1 MKIHRYDMGYG
12 IGVLAAVLAL
22 MLLWPGLWKNLLV
35 ANGFLPHGHC
45 YLWKPSLVWLHII
58 SDTLIG
64 LAYVAISGTLAYLV
78 YKSRQ
83 DIPFHWM
90 FLLFGTFI
98 VACGSTHFMEVWTLW
113 TPTYWLAGELK
124 LITAVA
130 SVTTAVILPSLVP
143 QVLGLVEDAKIS
155 QERKLKLE
163 VANQELEELA
173 HKLKELDRLK
183 TQFFANVSHELR
195 TPLALILG
203 PTEKLLASDKL
214 TQEQHNN
221 LKVVR
226 RNAQT
231 LLKHVN
237 NLLDVSKL
245 EAGKM
250 SVNYT
255 QVDLAHLVKLTA
267 AHFETLAQE
276 CHISFAIDT
285 PESVPAQ
292 VDAEKLQRIC
302 FNLLSN
308 AFKFTPNSGSIKC
321 RVEVCWGGEEEK
333 VKSQKSKVKINT
345 PPLPCAP
352 APISARITVED
363 SGVGVPLELRE
374 VIFEPFRQGEQ
385 EASRKFGGTG
395 LGLAIVKEFVELH
408 GGAIAVDEAALG
420 GARFTVEL
428 PLLAPADVEVESA
441 IALSP
446 DNINSELASVI
457 LAELRSPEINVVK
470 DYLTVPSTQPRVLV
484 VEDNPEMNRFIAD
497 TLASD
502 YNIVTA
508 LNGQEGLELAL
519 KLHPDAILSDVMM
532 PQMTGDRMVRQIRLQ
547 RELNAVPIVLLTAK
561 ADDDLRVQML
571 REGVQDYLMKPFSA
585 EELKARVANQIAMK
599 RAKEILQQELGSVTE
614 NLALLAEEVRI
625 RQRELQTTLAALQ
638 ESEQRFRQ
646 LAEHI
651 REIFWLFDTKNSKIL
666 YISPRY
672 EQIWSL
678 SCQSM
683 YEQPKSFL
691 DIVYPEDKQQVLLA
705 FEKQLRGEHLEVEY
719 RIVQRNGS
727 IRWIWARAFPIEDE
741 WGEVYRIAGI
751 AEDITDRKQAEIVLQ
766 NFASELEIA
775 IAQRTDEL
783 ALSNALLQEKIAEI
797 QAEKEALRRSE
808 ERFRSYFELP
818 LIGIA
823 ITSEEKG
830 WLQVND
836 KLCDIFGYSRQELS
850 QMTWVEI
857 THPDDLA
864 ADIDNFNQILAGER
878 ESYTIDKRFIR
889 KDGEVIHADIAT
901 QCVRCAD
908 GSTDY
913 FVLLVQDITD
923 RVRALLKL
931 RLLESVVVN
940 ANDAIV
946 ITEAE
951 PIEEPGPRILY
962 VNAAFTRMT
971 GYTLQEVVGKTPRIL
986 QGPQSDR
993 ATLNQLREA
1002 IQNWQPGVFE
1012 LMNYRK
1018 DGSQFWVELS
1028 LVPVADEM
1036 GCYTHWIA
1044 IERDITQ
1051 RKLSEEALYRRERE
1065 FKTLVENSPDIILR
1079 SDREMRYL
1087 YVNPVVQTLTGT
1099 PTENFIGKNFRE
1111 MGSPEELCQLWE
1123 TTLTKVFESGVEQT
1137 IQFVC
1142 PTAMGVRTYQSRVVP
1157 EPNKKGAIESALAVI
1172 RDITE
1177 LKEAEE
1183 ERAQR
1188 IREQAARVLAEAQQ
1202 RRFAFLAEASM
1213 VLASSFDYETTLA
1226 QVARLALP
1234 YLADWCIFYIVGE
1247 EGQILRLA
1255 SAHSD
1260 PRQEELLQQLQSYD
1274 RLDAANPKSK
1284 IQNPKSGDPNR
1295 SHPVLEVLS
1304 TLKPAYYPELS
1315 YDQIQQ
1321 CASNA
1326 EDLQILEALKPQSA
1340 IVVPLVTQGR
1350 ILGTLEFVYAESG
1363 RRYSWE
1369 ELALAEELA
1378 TRAALAVDNSRTHRE
1393 AQEANRLKD
1402 EFLAILSHEL
1412 RTPLHAI
1419 LGWVNLLRTRKIDAI
1434 TTARALETIERNA
1447 RLQTQMVSD
1456 LLDVS
1461 RIIRGKLELN
1471 LSPIDPIPV
1480 LVAALDTVRPIA
1492 ERQGVE
1498 LKCVFNAVG
1507 EVAADADRLQQI
1519 VWNLLSNAIKFTP
1532 KGGLVEIKLEKLQM
1546 ADLKLQN
1553 ENKNAVFNLQSEMS
1567 NLKLN
1572 RSEMLNIKSEISY
1585 AKITVTDTGKGISPG
1600 FLPYVFDRFRQ
1611 ESNLHQ
1617 GDAHSSLT
1625 RSQVGLGLGLAI
1637 VRHLV
1642 ELHGGTVSADSAGE
1656 GQGAT
1661 FTVKLPARG

>member
-1 MKIHRYDMGYG
+1 M
-12 IGVLAAVLAL
+12 
-22 MLLWPGLWKNLLV
+22 
-35 ANGFLPHGHC
+35 
-45 YLWKPSLVWLHII
+45 
-58 SDTLIG
+58 
-64 LAYVAISGTLAYLV
+64 
-78 YKSRQ
+78 
-83 DIPFHWM
+83 
-90 FLLFGTFI
+90 
-98 VACGSTHFMEVWTLW
+98 
-113 TPTYWLAGELK
+113 
-124 LITAVA
+124 
-130 SVTTAVILPSLVP
+130 
-143 QVLGLVEDAKIS
+143 
-155 QERKLKLE
+155 
-163 VANQELEELA
+163 
-173 HKLKELDRLK
+173 
-183 TQFFANVSHELR
+183 
-195 TPLALILG
+195 
-203 PTEKLLASDKL
+203 
-214 TQEQHNN
+214 
-221 LKVVR
+221 
-226 RNAQT
+226 
-231 LLKHVN
+231 
-237 NLLDVSKL
+237 
-245 EAGKM
+245 
-250 SVNYT
+250 
-255 QVDLAHLVKLTA
+255 
-267 AHFETLAQE
+267 
-276 CHISFAIDT
+276 
-285 PESVPAQ
+285 
-292 VDAEKLQRIC
+292 
-302 FNLLSN
+302 
-308 AFKFTPNSGSIKC
+308 
-321 RVEVCWGGEEEK
+321 
-333 VKSQKSKVKINT
+333 
-345 PPLPCAP
+345 
-352 APISARITVED
+352 PISARITVED

-374 VIFEPFRQGEQ
+374 VIFEPFRQGEP
-385 EASRKFGGTG
+385 EIARKFGGTG
-395 LGLAIVKEFVELH
+395 LGLAIVKEFVDLH
-408 GGAIAVDEAALG
+408 GGKIAVDEAVLG
-420 GARFTVEL
+420 GARFSVEL
-428 PLLAPADVEVESA
+428 PLLAPADVEVASA
-441 IALSP
+441 IALSS
-446 DNINSELASVI
+446 DNINSELASVM

-470 DYLTVPSTQPRVLV
+470 DYLTAPSTQPRVLV

-532 PQMTGDRMVRQIRLQ
+532 PQMTGDRMVRQIRLH

-571 REGVQDYLMKPFSA
+571 REGVQDYLMKPFSS

-599 RAKEILQQELGSVTE
+599 RAKEILQQELGSATE

-638 ESEQRFRQ
+638 ESEERFRQ

-651 REIFWLFDTKNSKIL
+651 REIFWLFEPKNSKIL

-672 EQIWSL
+672 EQISGL
-678 SCQSM
+678 SCQSLS
-683 YEQPKSFL
+683 EQPTSFF
-691 DIVYPEDKQQVLLA
+691 DIVYHEDKQQVLLA

-719 RIVQRNGS
+719 RIVQPNGS
-727 IRWIWARAFPIEDE
+727 IRWIWARAFPIENE
-741 WGEVYRIAGI
+741 LGEVYRIAGI
-751 AEDITDRKQAEIVLQ
+751 AEDMTDRKQAEIVLQ

-783 ALSNALLQEKIAEI
+783 AFSNWLLQEKIGELE
-797 QAEKEALRRSE
+797 AEKEALRRSE

-823 ITSEEKG
+823 ITSPEKG

-857 THPDDLA
+857 THADDLA

-878 ESYTIDKRFIR
+878 ESYAIDKRFIR
-889 KDGEVIHADIAT
+889 KDGEVIYADIAT
-901 QCVRCAD
+901 QCVRRAD
-908 GSTDY
+908 GSIDY
-913 FVLLVQDITD
+913 FVLLVQDTTD

-951 PIEEPGPRILY
+951 PIEEPGPHILY

-993 ATLNQLREA
+993 ATLNQLRET

-1012 LMNYRK
+1012 LINYRK

-1028 LVPVADEM
+1028 LVPVADET
-1036 GCYTHWIA
+1036 GWYTHWIA

-1065 FKTLVENSPDIILR
+1065 FKTLVENSPDIVLR
-1079 SDREMRYL
+1079 CDREMRYL
-1087 YVNPVVQTLTGT
+1087 YVNPVVETLTGT

-1111 MGSPEELCQLWE
+1111 LSSPEELCQLWE

-1142 PTAMGVRTYQSRVVP
+1142 PTSIGMRIYQSRVVP

-1188 IREQAARVLAEAQQ
+1188 IREQEARVLAEAQQ

-1260 PRQEELLQQLQSYD
+1260 PRQEELLLQLQTYD
-1274 RLDAANPKSK
+1274 ELDAANSKSCLGKVGIVTGSGAIPILGSPQVEDMASKTPTFRK
-1284 IQNPKSGDPNR
+1284 IQNLKSGDLNLE
-1295 SHPVLEVLS
+1295 HPVLEVLR
-1304 TLKPAYYPELS
+1304 TLKPAFYPELA
-1315 YDQIQQ
+1315 DDRIAQ

-1326 EDLQILEALKPQSA
+1326 EDCKLLEALKPQSV

-1350 ILGTLEFVYAESG
+1350 ILGALEFVYAESG
-1363 RRYSWE
+1363 RRYCWE

-1378 TRAALAVDNSRTHRE
+1378 TRAALAIDNSRTHRE

-1419 LGWVNLLRTRKIDAI
+1419 LGWVNLLRTRKVDAI
-1434 TTARALETIERNA
+1434 MTDRALETIERNA

-1480 LVAALDTVRPIA
+1480 LVAALDTVRPTA

-1519 VWNLLSNAIKFTP
+1519 AWNLLSNAIKFTP
-1532 KGGLVEIKLEKLQM
+1532 KGGVVEIKLEKLQM

-1553 ENKNAVFNLQSEMS
+1553 ETQNPTFNSQ
-1567 NLKLN
+1567 
-1572 RSEMLNIKSEISY
+1572 SEISY
-1585 AKITVTDTGKGISPG
+1585 AQITVTDTGKGISPG

-1617 GDAHSSLT
+1617 GDVHSSLT
-1625 RSQVGLGLGLAI
+1625 RSQVGL
-1637 VRHLV
+1637 
-1642 ELHGGTVSADSAGE
+1642 
-1656 GQGAT
+1656 
-1661 FTVKLPARG
+1661 